1 MSEARQAYLPF
12 GKRVVQLGA
21 LSLADLYSIF
31 EELRVVHEKVEKS
44 LKYTLNNI
52 YEKRYGESLVIDD
65 KAIVTDKPE
74 RVVEALAARVAEIVK
89 KEYLNQGVV
98 VTEASVRSEATK
110 RAMDLLT
117 EALKAI
123 ILKYG
128 AW

>member
-1 MSEARQAYLPF
+1 MSERQAYLPF

-74 RVVEALAARVAEIVK
+74 RVVESLATRIAEIVK
-89 KEYLNQGVV
+89 KEYLSQGVV
-98 VTEASVRSEATK
+98 VTEASVRSEATR